1 MWACPAVRA
10 RPGRVPEL
18 PTQTVTNRTFAAG
31 RLALAQSLLPT
42 HARVMTLRP
51 QTHEIPAA
59 DDVSLDELFAGIRTV
74 AELNE
79 IIRAGLVEARR
90 SFLA

>member
-1 MWACPAVRA
+1 
-10 RPGRVPEL
+10 
-18 PTQTVTNRTFAAG
+18 
-31 RLALAQSLLPT
+31 
-42 HARVMTLRP
+42 MTLRP